1 MPVRV
6 GRAGTSQPD
15 KPDEVKDPAPYAGG
29 VDLLPLVVS
38 SGWASGVNAYLL
50 VLVLGIADR
59 VAGLSPVPDVL
70 GRTDVLVVA
79 GVLYAVEFVADKI
92 PYVDSSWDAVST
104 AIRPTVGAVVAV
116 LLAGDVSTLEQ
127 ALYAVLGGGT
137 ALASH
142 SVKAGLRLAINTSPE
157 PVTNVGASLGEDV
170 TVLGVVLLAVS
181 YPWIALAVVV
191 VLLASGTA
199 LLVYLL
205 RRIRRGWRRWR
216 NRERGASRDQVGE
229 EPDTRG

>member
-15 KPDEVKDPAPYAGG
+15 KRDEVKDPAPYAGG
-29 VDLLPLVVS
+29 VDLLPLVVT

-50 VLVLGIADR
+50 VLVLGLADR
-59 VAGLSPVPDVL
+59 VAGLAQVPDVL

-104 AIRPTVGAVVAV
+104 AIRPTVAAVVAV
-116 LLAGDVSTLEQ
+116 LLAGDASTLEQ

-157 PVTNVGASLGEDV
+157 PVTNVGTSLGEDV
-170 TVLGVVLLAVS
+170 SVLGVVLLAIS
-181 YPWIALAVVV
+181 YPWIALAVVL
-191 VLLASGTA
+191 VLLAAGVT

-205 RRIRRGWRRWR
+205 RRVRRGWRRWK
-216 NRERGASRDQVGE
+216 GRDRVAR
-229 EPDTRG
+229 EPDTHG